1 MTRGSEPPDWALPG
15 WDTVSRDDEARP
27 PRASRPAT
35 PGRGAV
41 WTGAPSSVP
50 VSGPAAAAGQFGVRI
65 LGVSEVTRAV
75 RGAIREDPRLVDL
88 WVEGEIGRVTVSSAG
103 HAYFALKD
111 ERNQLQ
117 CVWFRDDRIRSAFEA
132 QAGLRVV
139 VHGRVDLY
147 EPTGALQLY
156 VDAIQPAGFG
166 DLALRFEAL
175 KARLAAEGLFESAR
189 KRPLPM
195 RPATIAVIT
204 SPSGAVWRDVCT
216 VLERRWPL
224 VRVALVAA
232 RVQGEDA
239 PGSIVTALRRVERWI
254 AQCAADG
261 TPELAPAVTIVAR
274 GGGSME
280 DLWGFNDERVVRAV
294 VAHPI
299 PVVSGIG
306 HEVDVTLTDFA
317 ADVRAATP
325 SAAAELVVPDQADMR
340 SALQGSGRRL
350 DGAMSR
356 HVASAARDVAAER
369 RILERLHPAA
379 QLAAARERSGLLL
392 DRATRAM
399 TARLGSERRTV
410 ERLAARARPT
420 IPSRVA
426 RERSRLR
433 AMPPLTMLA
442 SRRVARARGDLT
454 TTSAALVVLGPQA
467 TLDRGYAI
475 VRRAGDGSIVR
486 DPAQAPGG
494 TPLSLRVAAGS
505 LPATADDR

>member
-15 WDTVSRDDEARP
+15 WDAVGADDEARP
-27 PRASRPAT
+27 PRPPRQAAPAASSSAGA
-35 PGRGAV
+35 PGRFGA
-41 WTGAPSSVP
+41 
-50 VSGPAAAAGQFGVRI
+50 RI

-132 QAGLRVV
+132 RAGLRVV

-166 DLALRFEAL
+166 DLALQFEAL
-175 KARLAAEGLFESAR
+175 KARLAAEGLFEATR
-189 KRPLPM
+189 KRPLPT
-195 RPATIAVIT
+195 RPTTLAVIT

-216 VLERRWPL
+216 VLARRWPL
-224 VRVALVAA
+224 ARVVLVAA
-232 RVQGEDA
+232 RVQGEEA
-239 PGSIVTALRRVERWI
+239 PGSIVTAMRRVERWI
-254 AQCAADG
+254 AQCTADG

-280 DLWGFNDERVVRAV
+280 DLWAFNDERVVRAV

-325 SAAAELVVPDQADMR
+325 SAAAELVVPDRADLLN
-340 SALQGSGRRL
+340 ALRGAGRRL
-350 DGAMSR
+350 DGTMSR

-369 RILERLHPAA
+369 RVLERLHPDA
-379 QLAAARERSGLLL
+379 QLAVARERAGLLL

-399 TARLGSERRTV
+399 AGRLTGERRAV
-410 ERLAARARPT
+410 ERLAARSRPT
-420 IPSRVA
+420 MPTRVA
-426 RERSRLR
+426 RERTRLR
-433 AMPPLTMLA
+433 SIPPLAMLA
-442 SRRVARARGDLT
+442 GRRVARARGELT
-454 TTSAALVVLGPQA
+454 STTAALAVLGPQA

-475 VRRAGDGSIVR
+475 VRRAGDGIIVR
-486 DPAQAPGG
+486 HPAEAPGG
-494 TPLSLRVAAGS
+494 TALHVRVAGGP
-505 LPATADDR
+505 LPATADHR